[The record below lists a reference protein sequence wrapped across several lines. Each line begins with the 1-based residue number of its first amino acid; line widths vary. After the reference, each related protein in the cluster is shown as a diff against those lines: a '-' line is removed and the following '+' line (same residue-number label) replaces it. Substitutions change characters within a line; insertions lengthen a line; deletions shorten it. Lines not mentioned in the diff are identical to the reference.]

1 MDKNTITVVSG
12 LPRSG
17 TSMMMKMLEAGG
29 LEMQIDALRE
39 ADEDNPKGYYED
51 QRVTKLKEDNS
62 WVGEAKGKVVK
73 VICNLLPSL
82 PPEFRYNIVFVRREI
97 AEVLASQKKMLERR
111 GTKDSIPD
119 DKMAAFFR
127 KDIER
132 VEAWLAKQPNIDV
145 LYLHY
150 SDVMKDPAANAER
163 INGFL
168 GGGLDVNKMA
178 EVADPKLYR
187 NRASS

>member
-29 LEMQIDALRE
+29 LEVIADSQRE
-39 ADEDNPKGYYED
+39 ADDDNPKGYYED
-51 QRVTKLKEDNS
+51 QRFKTLHKDNS
-62 WVGEAKGKVVK
+62 WIKEALGKSVK
-73 VICNLLPSL
+73 VIYNFLVNL
-82 PPEFRYNIVFVRREI
+82 PPEYRYNVVFLRREI

-111 GTKDSIPD
+111 GTKDNIPD

-127 KDIER
+127 KDLER

-145 LYLHY
+145 LYLGYH
-150 SDVMKDPAANAER
+150 DVVKDPLANAER

-168 GGGLDVNKMA
+168 GGGLDVQKMA
-178 EVADPKLYR
+178 EVADPTLYR
-187 NRASS
+187 NRAG